1 MKLLLAVLLFYS
13 TLSSAQ
19 TQTATGALLPI
30 GSFDNLYVQ
39 PLNSDSNVSGFVIW
53 IKQEVRPHLHAVHS
67 EHVYV
72 LEGTGKMLL
81 GDKTIAVKAGDLLFI
96 PPQTIH
102 ALRVTS
108 AEPMKVLSLQAPEF
122 DGKDRVFID
131 REW

>member
-1 MKLLLAVLLFYS
+1 MKFLLATLLFYS
-13 TLSSAQ
+13 TLVSAQ
-19 TQTATGALLPI
+19 KQTATGALLPG
-30 GSFDNLYVQ
+30 GSFENLYLL

-53 IKQEVRPHLHAVHS
+53 IKQEVKPHIHAVHS

-81 GDKTIAVKAGDLLFI
+81 GDTTIEVKAGDLLYI

-108 AEPMKVLSLQAPEF
+108 TAPMKVLSLQAPEF
-122 DGKDRVFID
+122 DGKDRLFID